1 MENRSAAPTRRSK
14 GDERRQRVLEAAL
27 AAITDRGIPDTRM
40 ADIAARAGMSP
51 GHVLYY
57 FRSKAHILTDLLRWN
72 EDRFHEQLQ
81 AKLAKT
87 TTARERLM
95 HLVRES
101 IPEGRG
107 DPHWLLWLEVWAM
120 SPHDRELLEDQGL
133 QERRFQD
140 LLGVVIGEGQVSGEF
155 DPSLDATDAAIRLS
169 ALIDGLAIHVAIGV
183 PGIDREAMLRI
194 VTSEAA
200 SLLGF
205 QPDRL
210 P

>member
-1 MENRSAAPTRRSK
+1 MENRNATRARRSK
-14 GDERRQRVLEAAL
+14 GHERRQLVLEAAL
-27 AAITDRGIPDTRM
+27 AAITERGILDTRM

-57 FRSKAHILTDLLRWN
+57 FRSKAHILTEVLRWN

-81 AKLAKT
+81 TKLAKT

-101 IPEGRG
+101 VPNGRG

-120 SPHDRELLEDQGL
+120 SPHDRELLEDREL

-140 LLGVVIGEGQVSGEF
+140 LLAIVIGEGQASGEF
-155 DPSLDATDAAIRLS
+155 DTSLDATDAAIRLS
-169 ALIDGLAIHVAIGV
+169 ALIDGLAIHVAIGA
-183 PGIDREAMLRI
+183 PGIDREVMLRI
-194 VTSEAA
+194 ATSEAA

-205 QPDRL
+205 EPGSL

>member
-1 MENRSAAPTRRSK
+1 MQNRSAARARRSK

-27 AAITDRGIPDTRM
+27 SAITERGIPDTRM

-57 FRSKAHILTDLLRWN
+57 FRSKAHILTEVLRWN
-72 EDRFHEQLQ
+72 EDRFHEQLR

-101 IPEGRG
+101 IPVGLG
-107 DPHWLLWLEVWAM
+107 DPHWLLWLEVWAI
-120 SPHDRELLEDQGL
+120 SPHNRELLEDQEL

-140 LLGVVIGEGQVSGEF
+140 LLADVIREGQASGEF

-169 ALIDGLAIHVAIGV
+169 VLIDGLAIHVTIGD

-194 VTSEAA
+194 ATSEAA

-205 QPDRL
+205 EPASL